1 MTYADNTPRS
11 GRSVPE
17 LFGSVFRQLAE
28 LMRTEG
34 MLARTEMSE
43 KMTHMGTG
51 LGLLVGGAVL
61 AMPALVILMGAAVA
75 ALVENGIAPYWASSL
90 LVGGLFL
97 LIGLILL
104 SLGANW
110 LRAGNLMP
118 NRTLQQLEFDANAA
132 RNASHNVRPD
142 YYVEK
147 RAA

>member
-1 MTYADNTPRS
+1 MTSADDTR
-11 GRSVPE
+11 RSVPE
-17 LFGSVFRQLAE
+17 LVSSVFRQLAE

-43 KMTHMGTG
+43 KMSHMGTG

-61 AMPALVILMGAAVA
+61 AMPALVILLSAAVA
-75 ALVENGIAPYWASSL
+75 ALVEAAGWPPYFASL
-90 LVGGLFL
+90 LVGGLSL
-97 LIGLILL
+97 LLGLLLL

-118 NRTLQQLEFDANAA
+118 SRTLQQLQYDANAA
-132 RNASHNVRPD
+132 RNVSHPMRSD
-142 YYVEK
+142 YVEK

>member
-1 MTYADNTPRS
+1 MTYADNTRRS
-11 GRSVPE
+11 IPD
-17 LFGSVFRQLAE
+17 LFGSVFKQLAE

-43 KMTHMGTG
+43 KMSHMGTG

-61 AMPALVILMGAAVA
+61 AMPALVILMEAAVA
-75 ALVENGIAPYWASSL
+75 ALVENGGMAPYWASL
-90 LVGGLFL
+90 LVGGLSL
-97 LIGLILL
+97 LLGLLLL

-118 NRTLQQLEFDANAA
+118 DRTLQQLQYDANAA
-132 RNASHNVRPD
+132 RNASHQVRAD
-142 YYVEK
+142 YVEK